1 MPGAKVTCTTSFT
14 IEGWEIMDYLG
25 MVRGIVVRS
34 LSISQGLMGAVSSI
48 LGGSIQAYTEMCEK
62 TRSDAYSDMLRH
74 AQMSG
79 ANAVIGVRYDSAAI
93 TGRDGGA
100 ATEVLCYGT
109 AVMIKK
115 VQQPS
120 VSSHGNQSESG
131 MLSER
136 PIEGKDNYRGEL
148 VNSSP
153 VDRVAPVR
161 ENIGKWELPR

>member
-1 MPGAKVTCTTSFT
+1 
-14 IEGWEIMDYLG
+14 
-25 MVRGIVVRS
+25 
-34 LSISQGLMGAVSSI
+34 
-48 LGGSIQAYTEMCEK
+48 
-62 TRSDAYSDMLRH
+62 MLRH